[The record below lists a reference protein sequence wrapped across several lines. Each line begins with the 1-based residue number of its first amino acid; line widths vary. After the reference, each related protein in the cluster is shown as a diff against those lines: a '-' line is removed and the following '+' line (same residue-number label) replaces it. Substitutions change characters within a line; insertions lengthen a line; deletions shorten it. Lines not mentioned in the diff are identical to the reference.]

1 MKSEPKSPWHELVD
15 YVKHVLGFDDSHPVG
30 RRDRH
35 EDADDEGRRI
45 GFPEKLPA
53 FAKIPR

>member
-1 MKSEPKSPWHELVD
+1 MNSETKSVWRELLD
-15 YVKHVLGFDDSHPVG
+15 HVKGVMGFDDSPAVD
-30 RRDRH
+30 RDRH
-35 EDADDEGRRI
+35 QSADDEGRRI

>member
-1 MKSEPKSPWHELVD
+1 MKSEPKSAWHKLVD
-15 YVKHVLGFDDSHPVG
+15 YLKQVVGYDDSPNVG
-30 RRDRH
+30 RR
-35 EDADDEGRRI
+35 DADDEGRRI